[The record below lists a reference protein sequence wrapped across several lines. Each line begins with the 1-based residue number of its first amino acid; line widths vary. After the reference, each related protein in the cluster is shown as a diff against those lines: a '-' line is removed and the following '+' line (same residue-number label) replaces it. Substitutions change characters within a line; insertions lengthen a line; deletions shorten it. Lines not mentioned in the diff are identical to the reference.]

1 MATVTK
7 QLVTPVGDLM
17 WVFIDGKGKKD
28 LNDNDRYVASLRFP
42 DGGVIHKSL
51 EAELRAFWTEH
62 KPKGKGKPK
71 SNGLK
76 PELGKEVD
84 AEGEKI
90 PTGQVMF
97 NMWTGIAFP
106 DGTQKVIK
114 IYNSKGTEVSLG
126 KKKIG
131 NGSRGSLS
139 GQMAIYINGA
149 NVGVTVYL
157 SGIQI
162 TKFVEFKQDDGFK
175 TQADTEGG
183 FDGVENEDGF
193 TGTEDEDVPHQATPE
208 TPKVAL

>member
-1 MATVTK
+1 MASITK
-7 QLVTPVGDLM
+7 QLVTPVAELM

-42 DGGVIHKSL
+42 VDGPVHKSL
-51 EAELRAFWTEH
+51 EAELKVFWDEN

-76 PELGKEVD
+76 LELGKEVD
-84 AEGEKI
+84 ADGEKI
-90 PTGQVMF
+90 PTGNMML

-106 DGTQKVIK
+106 DGTQKIIK
-114 IYNSKGTEVSLG
+114 IYNSKGAEVSLG

-131 NGSRGSLS
+131 NLSRGSLS

-162 TKFVEFKQDDGFK
+162 TKFTEFKQDDGFK
-175 TQADTEGG
+175 AQADGEGG

-193 TGTEDEDVPHQATPE
+193 TGTENEDVPNHQ